1 MSKKKT
7 ANRKFYGKWLYKVTL
22 RVPGI
27 AVLRQIKTFEEVIDF
42 IDYKIPAGEHPKY
55 SVYYKV
61 KSNASN
67 IRVVCE
73 YLKAV
78 DETTW
83 SKRIE
88 RDCIDIYTNN
98 VEMYNDLCSQFN
110 LLVLNHHEPLD
121 PSLIDSDQ
129 YTIVAK
135 KLPHNLYKYK
145 VFLKP
150 HVLAKDKDA
159 KQQLANWMDEQ
170 GERVL
175 ISPVVKEWFIK
186 TDWNWDRR
194 YVLVDSEQTL
204 LMLKL
209 RGAGA
214 VGKVYEYKIV
224 DK

>member
-7 ANRKFYGKWLYKVTL
+7 TNRKFYGKWLYKVTL
-22 RVPGI
+22 NVPGI
-27 AVLRQIKTFEEVIDF
+27 AVLRQIKTLEEVIHF
-42 IDYKIPAGEHPKY
+42 IDYEIPAGDHPKY

-67 IRVVCE
+67 IRSVCE
-73 YLKAV
+73 FLK
-78 DETTW
+78 DIDPTTW
-83 SKRIE
+83 TKRIE
-88 RDCIDIYTNN
+88 RSGIDIYTND
-98 VEMYNDLCSQFN
+98 VEMYNSLCNQFDP
-110 LLVLNHHEPLD
+110 LVLNHHEPLD
-121 PSLIDSDQ
+121 PSLKDSDQ

-150 HVLAKDKDA
+150 HVLSKDKDA
-159 KQQLANWMDEQ
+159 RNQLANWMDNQ

-175 ISPVVKEWFIK
+175 ISPIVKDWFIK